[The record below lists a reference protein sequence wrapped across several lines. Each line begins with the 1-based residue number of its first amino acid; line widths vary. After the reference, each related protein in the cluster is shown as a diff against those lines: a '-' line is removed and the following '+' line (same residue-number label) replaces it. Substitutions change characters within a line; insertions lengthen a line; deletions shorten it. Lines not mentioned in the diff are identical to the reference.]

1 MLKVCWVFFI
11 RLLTMFISQFL
22 YNQTRHIVFL
32 MLLISGISWA
42 QTPIK
47 RKSTNAAQQTTPQQP
62 VVQQPGQQ
70 QPVVQQLGQQ
80 QPVVQQLAQA
90 QPVVQQSAPVQALP
104 QQVANDSRPNSI
116 TLAAAQQGVLTCSGR
131 INQIVNFLG
140 VDDKAGALLML
151 PPSQQDQRLVPLSLE
166 IPLSPTGNSAYV
178 TATFA
183 PNLANGCGAGYESV
197 IYWPKTCEDVFKQSF
212 GVLKPMG
219 TLKQNI
225 YVLDGGS
232 QLKVFLMP
240 AGQAGCVSIKREVLL

>member
-1 MLKVCWVFFI
+1 MLGFFI
-11 RLLTMFISQFL
+11 RLLIMFISQFL

-32 MLLISGISWA
+32 MLMMSGISWA
-42 QTPIK
+42 QTPAQ
-47 RKSTNAAQQTTPQQP
+47 RKSPNAAQQTAPQQP
-62 VVQQPGQQ
+62 VAQ
-70 QPVVQQLGQQ
+70 QPVQL
-80 QPVVQQLAQA
+80 

-151 PPSQQDQRLVPLSLE
+151 PPSQQDQRLVSLSLE
-166 IPLSPTGNSAYV
+166 IPLQPTNNAAYV

-212 GVLKPMG
+212 GALKPTG

-225 YVLDGGS
+225 FVLDGGT

-240 AGQAGCVSIKREVLL
+240 AGQAGCVSIKREVLF

>member
-32 MLLISGISWA
+32 MLMISGISWA
-42 QTPIK
+42 QTPAQ
-47 RKSTNAAQQTTPQQP
+47 RKSPNAAQQTAPQQP
-62 VVQQPGQQ
+62 VAQQPVQQQPVQQ
-70 QPVVQQLGQQ
+70 QPVVQQ
-80 QPVVQQLAQA
+80 A
-90 QPVVQQSAPVQALP
+90 APVQVLP
-104 QQVANDSRPNSI
+104 QQVANDSRPNAI

-151 PPSQQDQRLVPLSLE
+151 PPSQQDQRLVSLSLE
-166 IPLSPTGNSAYV
+166 IPLQPTNNAAYV

-212 GVLKPMG
+212 GALKPTG

-225 YVLDGGS
+225 FVLDGGS

>member
-1 MLKVCWVFFI
+1 
-11 RLLTMFISQFL
+11 MFISQFL

-47 RKSTNAAQQTTPQQP
+47 RKSTNTAQQTTPQQP

-70 QPVVQQLGQQ
+70 QPVVQQPVQQ

-151 PPSQQDQRLVPLSLE
+151 PPSQQDQRLVSLSLE
-166 IPLSPTGNSAYV
+166 IPLQPTNNAAYV

-212 GVLKPMG
+212 GALKPTG

-225 YVLDGGS
+225 FVLDGGS

-240 AGQAGCVSIKREVLL
+240 AGQAGCVSIKREVLF

>member
-11 RLLTMFISQFL
+11 RLLPMFISQFL

-47 RKSTNAAQQTTPQQP
+47 RKSTNTAQQTTPQQP
-62 VVQQPGQQ
+62 VVQQP
-70 QPVVQQLGQQ
+70 VQQ
-80 QPVVQQLAQA
+80 

-151 PPSQQDQRLVPLSLE
+151 PPSQQDQRLVSLSLE
-166 IPLSPTGNSAYV
+166 IPLQPTNNAAYV

-212 GVLKPMG
+212 GALKPTG

-225 YVLDGGS
+225 FVLDGGT

-240 AGQAGCVSIKREVLL
+240 AVQAGCVSIKREVLF

>member
-1 MLKVCWVFFI
+1 MLGFFI
-11 RLLTMFISQFL
+11 RLLIMFISQFL

-32 MLLISGISWA
+32 MLMMSGISWA
-42 QTPIK
+42 QTPAQ
-47 RKSTNAAQQTTPQQP
+47 RKSPNAAQQTAPQQP
-62 VVQQPGQQ
+62 VQQ
-70 QPVVQQLGQQ
+70 
-80 QPVVQQLAQA
+80 

-104 QQVANDSRPNSI
+104 QQVANDLRPNSI

-151 PPSQQDQRLVPLSLE
+151 PPSQQDQRLVSLSLE
-166 IPLSPTGNSAYV
+166 IPLQPTNNAAYV

-212 GVLKPMG
+212 GALKPTG

-225 YVLDGGS
+225 FVLDGGT

-240 AGQAGCVSIKREVLL
+240 AGQAGCVSIKREVLF